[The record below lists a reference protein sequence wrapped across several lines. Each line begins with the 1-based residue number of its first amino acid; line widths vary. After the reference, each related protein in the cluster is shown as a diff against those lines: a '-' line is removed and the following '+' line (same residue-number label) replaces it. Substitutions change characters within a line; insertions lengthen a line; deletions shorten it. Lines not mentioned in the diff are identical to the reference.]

1 MFLDRLNNKEKEM
14 FLDLA
19 VYAAQANGVVEEA
32 EKEAIMGYCKEMGVP
47 FYDISKL
54 HPFQEITDFFSAL
67 TKEKKRIVVFE
78 IMGLCA
84 TDGETDEVES
94 AFINKFADDIGL
106 PEDVFETL
114 QRDIEE
120 YLIIYQIVRGHV
132 LN

>member
-1 MFLDRLNNKEKEM
+1 MFLDRLNNKEKEL

-19 VYAAQANGVVEEA
+19 VYASQANGIVEEA
-32 EKEAIMGYCKEMGVP
+32 EKEAIMGYCREMGVP

-54 HPFQEITDFFSAL
+54 HPLQEITEFFAGVS
-67 TKEKKRIVVFE
+67 KEKKRIVAFE

-84 TDGETDEVES
+84 TDGETDEVEN
-94 AFINKFADDIGL
+94 AFINKFTEEIGL
-106 PEDVFETL
+106 SEDVVNTL

-120 YLIIYQIVRGHV
+120 YLIIFQIVKGHV